1 MDAIVQFVRNA
12 LCCVKDLELFAG
24 TFIHDPTYVKNTI
37 YELPSPLDQT
47 TPLEF
52 AICLTQFYAFV
63 FVSIAG
69 YGLITKEGVNKLH
82 RLTRV
87 AGFVGKQPPTKNDNT
102 TTTTNSLI
110 RSSIAEEADA
120 ATRSVF
126 VGTCVLPI
134 GLAFF
139 WLFANSLHVTE
150 VGWIGGLPGLILA
163 LTVMEIALV
172 PLLYLMIKDG
182 QANLQKSLRMKAL
195 AQTIPT
201 LNQKEHTIDLELYS
215 WLSDGGWKPFWTEG
229 TSFSSNKVSESAE
242 EKMFEKEVD
251 KLSTTLQ
258 KLLQSG
264 KDDSFNF
271 TDAMGKSAHDISSSL
286 LSRATITKWEGYR
299 EYFYFVL
306 NFIAFYGYLMAIICF
321 LYDDDNNQPTLI
333 TTMKFQYS
341 NSQADWTGNFSGDL
355 MWTIE
360 PIVIL
365 SSPMIFQY
373 LKPKSTKTKSD

>member
-24 TFIHDPTYVKNTI
+24 TFIHDPTYVKSTI
-37 YELPSPLDQT
+37 YELPAPLDKT

-87 AGFVGKQPPTKNDNT
+87 AGFVGKQAKDDDDDD
-102 TTTTNSLI
+102 TTNSLI
-110 RSSIAEEADA
+110 RSSIAKEADA

-139 WLFANSLHVTE
+139 WLFANSLHITE
-150 VGWIGGLPGLILA
+150 VGWIGGLPALILA

-195 AQTIPT
+195 AKNITTLKKKKDTI
-201 LNQKEHTIDLELYS
+201 HLELYTWIS
-215 WLSDGGWKPFWTEG
+215 NDDWKPFWTEG
-229 TSFSSNKVSESAE
+229 TSFSNKVAESAE
-242 EKMFEKEVD
+242 EKMFQKEVET
-251 KLSTTLQ
+251 LSTTIQ
-258 KLLQSG
+258 KLKSG
-264 KDDSFNF
+264 KDDSSFNF
-271 TDAMGKSAHDISSSL
+271 TDSMGKSAQDISTSI

>member
-24 TFIHDPTYVKNTI
+24 TFIHDPSYVKSTI
-37 YELPSPLDQT
+37 YELPSPLDKT

-69 YGLITKEGVNKLH
+69 YGLITKEGVNKLR

-87 AGFVGKQPPTKNDNT
+87 AGFVGKQTDDV
-102 TTTTNSLI
+102 TTNSII

-139 WLFANSLHVTE
+139 WLFANSLHITE

-172 PLLYLMIKDG
+172 PLLYLMIKDA

-195 AQTIPT
+195 AKNIIN
-201 LNQKEHTIDLELYS
+201 LKNQKENVTINLETYGWIS
-215 WLSDGGWKPFWTEG
+215 SSDGGWKPFWTEG
-229 TSFSSNKVSESAE
+229 TSFSNKVLESAE
-242 EKMFEKEVD
+242 EKMFQKEVE
-251 KLSTTLQ
+251 KLSSTIH
-258 KLLQSG
+258 KLQSG
-264 KDDSFNF
+264 KDTNTYNF
-271 TDAMGKSAHDISSSL
+271 TEAMGKSAQDISTTI
-286 LSRATITKWEGYR
+286 LSDASVTRWEGYR
-299 EYFYFVL
+299 EYFYFVV

-321 LYDDDNNQPTLI
+321 LYDDDNNQPTVI
-333 TTMKFQYS
+333 TAMKFQYS

-360 PIVIL
+360 PLVIL
-365 SSPMIFQY
+365 SSPIIFQY
-373 LKPKSTKTKSD
+373 LKPNPTKTKSD